1 MLEQVGQKG
10 DEFIS
15 VLAKYGGIGL
25 LSAVFIFGG
34 ALFLRLNYT
43 IFPELEPWEGL
54 MYKRLC
60 LAAIALSFLVAAVA
74 GMRYSHAPKG
84 SDHLAPRPP
93 NVGVP
98 RP

>member
-43 IFPELEPWEGL
+43 IFPELEP
-54 MYKRLC
+54 C